1 MKKLTSILFIL
12 FQLLS
17 FSQEKN
23 YNKIF
28 NECKKTSSPNF
39 CIMEVIG
46 KEVQFEYEKYRIVE
60 NGKYDLQQVQ
70 IKYTITKNGI
80 MVIESISGNI
90 DNFKPKII
98 ELFKKFPKVQPVI
111 ENGKTRDALMTTSFY
126 LQPKKE

>member
-28 NECKKTSSPNF
+28 NDCKKTYSPNF

-70 IKYTITKNGI
+70 IKYTVTKVGN
-80 MVIESISGNI
+80 MVIESIDGKI
-90 DNFKPKII
+90 DDFKPII
-98 ELFKKFPKVQPVI
+98 IKLFKKFPKVQPVI

-126 LQPKKE
+126 LHPKE